1 MVIGPHGA
9 GMANLIFA
17 RPLPIPDARDAV
29 MEAMAK
35 GVHDRN
41 QYFESCTGE
50 KRPTPAPTTTAEMEV
65 EDLLPSSRVSPLRYR
80 RFSALVELHP
90 TYGNWGT
97 KELANQ
103 CQQITAHAVGMYTV
117 QIRQQGGSRFAN
129 FSVNVTRA
137 VEAVAEMLE
146 KIQESEMLFVQWQQ

>member
-1 MVIGPHGA
+1 MSITRILSRATQEMPSKRIPGESYRNSSITPSCRRGDWTTRGRHG
-9 GMANLIFA
+9 
-17 RPLPIPDARDAV
+17 
-29 MEAMAK
+29 
-35 GVHDRN
+35 
-41 QYFESCTGE
+41 ESHFC
-50 KRPTPAPTTTAEMEV
+50 
-65 EDLLPSSRVSPLRYR
+65 PSSPNSRWHL
-80 RFSALVELHP
+80 
-90 TYGNWGT
+90 GT

-129 FSVNVTRA
+129 FSVNVTQA